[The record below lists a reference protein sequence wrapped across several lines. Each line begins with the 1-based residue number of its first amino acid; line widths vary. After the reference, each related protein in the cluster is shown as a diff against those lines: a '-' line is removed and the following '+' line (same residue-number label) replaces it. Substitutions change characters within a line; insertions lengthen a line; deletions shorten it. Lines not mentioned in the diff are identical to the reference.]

1 MITFIII
8 SLIILSAAVA
18 LSLAAWLPF
27 LRRRLLM
34 NSLRQTLL
42 SVRLPRRRPAQN
54 QPPDS
59 FKDEINESV
68 QLYALLGSFKR
79 PFTLEAAVPHIGEE
93 IRFFVAVSRDVVAPA
108 IRQVHALWPEAEI
121 KEVSEFNIFN
131 PLGAVAAAS
140 LRLRYSDALPIRTFQ
155 EVGDDTFAP
164 VLSGLS
170 KINEIG
176 EGALIQIVARPVGK
190 KASKSVYSK
199 INAARKGGQ
208 TAELVRRPVITAG
221 DFLKAVTPA
230 ASASSDGKNPAP
242 PPSLD
247 NNLIQALE
255 SKLSHPL
262 FEVNV
267 RVIASAPSLLQADS
281 ILDGIVAG
289 FSQLESPNRNRLNI
303 ARARHLRSFT
313 YNASF
318 RLFNQKESLLLN
330 SEELASIFHFPTV
343 SAAIPRVAWLKARE
357 AIPPEKLPAAGV
369 LIGET
374 NFRGERHPVMIGD
387 DDRRRHAYL
396 IGQTGT
402 GKSTLMTNMVLSDI
416 RHGLGVCI
424 IDPHGDLVET
434 IAGLIPD
441 ERRDDVIIM
450 NPGNL
455 HRPLGLNMLDVDP
468 SRPEEKTFVVNEM
481 QSIFNR
487 LFPPETMGPMFE
499 QYMRNALLLLME
511 DAVNEPASLVE
522 VPRVFTD
529 ADWRAKKLAR
539 IHNPSVIDFW
549 EKEAAKAGGEASL
562 ANMTPYITSKFN
574 NFIANDYLRPIIGQ
588 LKSSFRF
595 RDLMDNRKILLVN
608 LAKGRIGDINAGLL
622 GMVITS
628 RLLLAALSRADMP
641 SERRVDFNLYI
652 DEFQNF
658 TTDSIATIL
667 SEARKYRLNLVMA
680 HQFIAQL
687 TDQIRNAVFGN
698 VGSIISFRIGAA
710 DAETLLKQFAPVFSE
725 DDLINLENYRAYVKL
740 LINGEPSLPFNIITF
755 PSDQG
760 NPARAAALN
769 EYVSS
774 RFGRPRPEV
783 EDDILRRLRS

>member
-1 MITFIII
+1 MITIVII
-8 SLIILSAAVA
+8 SLIIIAAAAA
-18 LSLAAWLPF
+18 LGLAAYLPI
-27 LRRRLLM
+27 LRRRLLLD
-34 NSLRQTLL
+34 SLRQTLL
-42 SVRLPRRRPAQN
+42 SIRLPRRRPAAN
-54 QPPDS
+54 QPADS
-59 FKDEINESV
+59 FKDEINEST
-68 QLYALLGSFKR
+68 QLYALLGSFKHA
-79 PFTLEAAVPHIGEE
+79 FTLEAAVPHIGEE
-93 IRFFVAVSRDVVAPA
+93 IHFFVAIARELASPA
-108 IRQVHALWPEAEI
+108 IRQIHALWPEAEI
-121 KEVSEFNIFN
+121 KEVSEYNIFN
-131 PLGAVAAAS
+131 PKGAVAAAS

-176 EGALIQIVARPVGK
+176 EGALIQIIARPAGK
-190 KASKSVYSK
+190 QASKSVYSK
-199 INAARKGGQ
+199 IDAARKGGK
-208 TAELVRRPVITAG
+208 TADLIRRPVITAG
-221 DFLKAVTPA
+221 DFLKAVTPNPTP
-230 ASASSDGKNPAP
+230 ASDEKNPSP
-242 PPSLD
+242 PPPAD
-247 NNLIQALE
+247 TELIHALE
-255 SKLSHPL
+255 SKLSRPL

-267 RVIASAPSLLQADS
+267 RVVASAPSQLQAGS
-281 ILDGIVAG
+281 ILDGVVAG
-289 FSQLESPNRNRLNI
+289 FSQLESPNRNRLDVSRPRN
-303 ARARHLRSFT
+303 LNSFT

-318 RLFNQKESLLLN
+318 RLFNKKESILLN
-330 SEELASIFHFPTV
+330 SEELASIFHFPTTT
-343 SAAIPRVAWLKARE
+343 AGIPRVAWLKARE
-357 AIPPEKLPAAGV
+357 AAPPERLPAAGV

-374 NFRGERHPVMIGD
+374 SFRGERHPVMISD
-387 DDRRRHAYL
+387 DDRRRHTYL

-416 RHGLGVCI
+416 RRGLGAAI

-529 ADWRAKKLAR
+529 ADWRAQKLSR

-549 EKEAAKAGGEASL
+549 EKEATKAGGEASL

-595 RDLMDNRKILLVN
+595 RDVMDNHKILLVN

-628 RLLLAALSRADMP
+628 RLLLAALSRADLP
-641 SERRVDFNLYI
+641 QEKRVDFNLYI

-698 VGSIISFRIGAA
+698 VGSIISFRIGAS

-740 LINGEPSLPFNIITF
+740 LINGEPSTPFNIITF
-755 PSDQG
+755 PSDQS
-760 NPARAAALN
+760 NPERAAALS

>member
-1 MITFIII
+1 MVTTIVI
-8 SLIILSAAVA
+8 SLIILSAAAA
-18 LSLAAWLPF
+18 LALAAYLPF
-27 LRRRLLM
+27 LRRRLLFD
-34 NSLRQTLL
+34 SLRQTLL
-42 SVRLPRRRPAQN
+42 SVRLPRRRPAAN
-54 QPPDS
+54 QPADS
-59 FKDEINESV
+59 FKDEINEST

-93 IRFFVAVSRDVVAPA
+93 IRFFVAVSRDVAAPA
-108 IRQVHALWPEAEI
+108 IRQIHALWPEAEI
-121 KEVSEFNIFN
+121 KETSEFNIFN
-131 PLGAVAAAS
+131 PTGAVAAAS

-176 EGALIQIVARPVGK
+176 EGALVQIVVRPAGK

-199 INAARKGGQ
+199 IDAARKGGK
-208 TAELVRRPVITAG
+208 TAELIRRPVITAG
-221 DFLKAVTPA
+221 DFLKAVTPINPPRTPT
-230 ASASSDGKNPAP
+230 SDVGAP
-242 PPSLD
+242 PAD
-247 NNLIQALE
+247 TELIRALE
-255 SKLSHPL
+255 FKLSKPL

-267 RVIASAPSLLQADS
+267 RIIASAPSRLQADS
-281 ILDGIVAG
+281 ILDGITAG
-289 FSQLESPNRNRLNI
+289 FSQLESPNRNRLDV
-303 ARARHLRSFT
+303 ARPRHLRAFT

-318 RLFNQKESLLLN
+318 RLFSQKNSLLLN

-343 SAAIPRVAWLKARE
+343 SAAVPRVAWLRARE
-357 AIPPEKLPAAGV
+357 AAPPEKLPSSGV

-374 NFRGERHPVMIGD
+374 SFRGERHPVFISD
-387 DDRRRHAYL
+387 DDRRRHTYL

-402 GKSTLMTNMVLSDI
+402 GKSTLMTNMVLSDV
-416 RHGLGVCI
+416 RRGLGVCI

-455 HRPLGLNMLDVDP
+455 HRPLALNMLDVDP
-468 SRPEEKTFVVNEM
+468 DRPEEKTFVVNEM

-511 DAVNEPASLVE
+511 DAPNEPASLVE

-549 EKEAAKAGGEASL
+549 EKEATKAGGEASL

-595 RDLMDNRKILLVN
+595 RDVMDNRKILLVN

-628 RLLLAALSRADMP
+628 RLLLAALSRTDIP
-641 SERRVDFNLYI
+641 QDKRVDFNLYI

-698 VGSIISFRIGAA
+698 VGSIISFRIGAS
-710 DAETLLKQFAPVFSE
+710 DAEALLKQFAPVFSE
-725 DDLINLENYRAYVKL
+725 DDLINLENYRAYAKL
-740 LINGEPSLPFNIITF
+740 LINGEPSTPFNIVTF

-760 NPARAAALN
+760 NPARAAAIN